1 MLMRILITLFFCAS
15 AFYSWSQ
22 NMTNER
28 LGQIIAKQAD
38 SVAGGNGQWQFI
50 YKEAQMLCVTD
61 ARANRMRIISP
72 ITQADLLTKDLM
84 LDALTANF
92 HTALDVRYA
101 ISQGLVWSAFI
112 HPLQEL
118 SDHEVEEALNQVYL
132 AAATFGTTFSST
144 PMVFGAGTIPDE
156 EEEKEAPV
164 NKL

>member
-1 MLMRILITLFFCAS
+1 
-15 AFYSWSQ
+15 
-22 NMTNER
+22 
-28 LGQIIAKQAD
+28 
-38 SVAGGNGQWQFI
+38 
-50 YKEAQMLCVTD
+50 MLCVTD
-61 ARANRMRIISP
+61 VRANRMRIISP

-118 SDHEVEEALNQVYL
+118 SDYEVEEALNQVYL

-144 PMVFGAGTIPDE
+144 PMVFGAGAVPAAA
-156 EEEKEAPV
+156 EEEKETPV